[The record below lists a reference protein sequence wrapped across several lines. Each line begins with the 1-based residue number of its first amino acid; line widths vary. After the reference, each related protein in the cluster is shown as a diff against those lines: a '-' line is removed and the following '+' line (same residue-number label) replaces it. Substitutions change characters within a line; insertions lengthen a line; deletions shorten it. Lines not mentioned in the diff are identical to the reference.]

1 MTFMETM
8 KEGTANE
15 IFDKLFPIVGVVIGA
30 YMAAMLVVWFAVDF
44 GAMLAMLF
52 VTAVVIVIIF
62 LGVLVTGCVAEG
74 ISNMI
79 TTLRE

>member
-30 YMAAMLVVWFAVDF
+30 YMVAMLVVWFAVDF

>member
-8 KEGTANE
+8 KEGSADE
-15 IFDKLFPIVGVVIGA
+15 IFEKLFPIVGAVIGV
-30 YMAAMLVVWFAVDF
+30 YMVALLVVWFAVDF

-52 VTAVVIVIIF
+52 VTAVLIVIIF
-62 LGVLVTGCVAEG
+62 LAVLVTGCVAEG

-79 TTLRE
+79 ITLRE